1 MTTSV
6 STATASH
13 SLGET
18 WHPTAASANTI
29 CIGWVDV
36 SCLTRECM
44 SHAVSMAQRLFIIVP
59 FESVRDCIK
68 YSDRKIDL
76 IVYHSHEADSVN
88 ARDIAALR
96 DAFAS
101 TQLVVLSDAT
111 SLNPAVVRDIL
122 IKGASGFILTN
133 QTGLQMVV
141 SALGL
146 VASGGT
152 FVPKEFLMS
161 ERPTPSSGV
170 EPRPPRSGQLTQ
182 REVEVLMLM
191 KQGKPNKVIAHEL
204 KMSQSTVKVHAR
216 NLMRKMGA
224 TNRTQAAMN
233 ADERWLPET
242 APRAL

>member
-1 MTTSV
+1 MTQSV
-6 STATASH
+6 VTAAASH
-13 SLGET
+13 SSGENFR
-18 WHPTAASANTI
+18 PTAAEADSI

-44 SHAVSMAQRLFIIVP
+44 THAVSLAQRLFLIVP
-59 FESVRDCIK
+59 FESVLDCIK
-68 YSDRKIDL
+68 YSERKIDL
-76 IVYHSHEADSVN
+76 IVYHSHESDSVN
-88 ARDIAALR
+88 VVDIFALR
-96 DAFAS
+96 DAFSS

-111 SLNPAVVRDIL
+111 SLSPATVRNIL
-122 IKGASGFILTN
+122 MKGASGFILTS

-152 FVPKEFLMS
+152 FVPKEFLLHDQ
-161 ERPTPSSGV
+161 PSSAPAT
-170 EPRPPRSGQLTQ
+170 EPRPPRLGQLTQ
-182 REVEVLMLM
+182 REVEVLALM

-204 KMSQSTVKVHAR
+204 NMSQSTVKVHAR

-233 ADERWLPET
+233 ADKRWLPEVGPD
-242 APRAL
+242 AI